1 MKILY
6 GIQGTGNGHLSR
18 AEEIIPEFS
27 KYADVDV
34 IISGNQS
41 QLKSSFEINY
51 KKSGLTFMA
60 SKKGKVDLLS
70 TIFKSHPIDFIRDI
84 KNFPI
89 KHYDL
94 VISDFEPISAWSA
107 LIHNVPSIELS
118 HQAAVLH
125 SSSPKPEKKDVISNY
140 ILSHYCPSK
149 LKFGFHFEEYD
160 KQIYGPIIRNEI
172 RQLDP
177 IKSNH
182 YTVYLPAYDNK
193 RILSILAHFPV
204 EWHVFSKYTKSEYK
218 ENNVV
223 FKPIEKES
231 FTNSLISCEGIL
243 CGAGFELPA
252 EALFL
257 GKKLMVIPMSGQ
269 FEQECNAE
277 SLRRVGVTVLTE
289 LSLSFYRE
297 FNYWINFEKP
307 IVVKYENQL
316 TKVVEDVLTTFENKQ
331 IPEVNF
337 ERILLNPQFY
347 RYFL

>member
-18 AEEIIPEFS
+18 AEEIIPEFL
-27 KYADVDV
+27 KHADVDV

-51 KKSGLTFMA
+51 NKSGLTFMA
-60 SKKGKVDLLS
+60 SKKGKVDLMS

-89 KHYDL
+89 KQYDL

-125 SSSPKPEKKDVISNY
+125 QSSPKPIKKDVISNY
-140 ILSHYCPSK
+140 ILSHYCPTK

-160 KQIYGPIIRNEI
+160 KQIYSPIIRDAV
-172 RQLDP
+172 RQLEP
-177 IKSNH
+177 SNSNH
-182 YTVYLPAYDNK
+182 FTVYLPAYDNK
-193 RILSILAHFPV
+193 RILNILAHFPV
-204 EWHVFSKYTKSEYK
+204 EWHVFSKYTTIEYTEK
-218 ENNVV
+218 NVT
-223 FKPIEKES
+223 FKPIDKDS
-231 FTNSLISCEGIL
+231 FTASLISCKGIL

-252 EALFL
+252 EALYL

-277 SLRRVGVTVLTE
+277 SLRRMGVTVLTE

-297 FNYWINFEKP
+297 LNYWINFEKP
-307 IVVKYENQL
+307 IAVNFNNQL
-316 TKVVEDVLTTFENKQ
+316 KNVIDDVLNAFENKQ

-347 RYFL
+347 RYFF